1 MINVLRAAFPLLL
14 VGLSTVAHVT
24 VLLALA
30 ALKAIPNEAWRTRVT
45 AWLIPVSE
53 SWIAFNAWAIRAFTS
68 TRIHVEGGEGLRREG
83 WYLVLANHQS
93 WVDIPVLQSVFNR
106 RVPFLKFFL
115 KDQLKWI
122 PLMGA
127 AWWALDFPFMRRHSR
142 AQIAAR
148 PELATQDRDATR
160 KACKR
165 FARIPTS
172 VMNFVEGTRRTPAKH
187 AAQQSPFRHLL
198 KPRAGGVAFVLDAMG
213 GLLRSVIDVTIA
225 YPAGTPTMLELFA
238 GRVPEIQV
246 RIRERPVPEELL
258 AGDYEHDAGFRERF
272 QAWINGLWE
281 DKDAD
286 LAQMLGA
293 EQTVGRGA

>member
-1 MINVLRAAFPLLL
+1 MPNLLRAAFPLFL
-14 VGLSTVAHVT
+14 VGLSTVVHVS

-30 ALKAIPNEAWRTRVT
+30 LLKAIPGEAWRARVS
-45 AWLIPVSE
+45 AWLVVVGE
-53 SWIAFNAWAIRAFTS
+53 SWIAFNAWGIATFTP
-68 TRIHVEGGEGLRREG
+68 TKFRIEGLEGVKREG

-115 KDQLKWI
+115 KDQLKWV

-127 AWWALDFPFMRRHSR
+127 AWWALDFPFMQRHTR
-142 AQIAAR
+142 AQVAAR

-160 KACKR
+160 KACAR

-187 AAQQSPFRHLL
+187 AAQGSPYAHLL
-198 KPRAGGVAFVLDAMG
+198 RPRAGGVAFVLDAMG

-225 YPAGTPTMLELFA
+225 YPAGTPTILELFA
-238 GRVPEIQV
+238 GRIPEIRV
-246 RIRERPVPEELL
+246 RIRERAIPVDLL
-258 AGDYEHDAGFRERF
+258 EGDFEHDEAFRARF
-272 QAWINGLWE
+272 QAWINGLWA

-286 LAQMLGA
+286 LAQLLA
-293 EQTVGRGA
+293 AS